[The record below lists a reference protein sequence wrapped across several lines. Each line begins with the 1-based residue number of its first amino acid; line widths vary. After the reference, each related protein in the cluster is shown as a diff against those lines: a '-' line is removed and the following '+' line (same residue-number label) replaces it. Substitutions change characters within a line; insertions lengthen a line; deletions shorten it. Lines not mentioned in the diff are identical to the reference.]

1 MFHEFTPWRDCDRGY
16 GRPHERPRVFLRQA
30 QDKLTVRRTV
40 QLRLGSNPAVAR
52 DGCPARGASA
62 CAARGTSIFTVS
74 QQQFMKHPG

>member
-40 QLRLGSNPAVAR
+40 QLRLGSNPAVSR

-62 CAARGTSIFTVS
+62 CAARGTPIFTVLR
-74 QQQFMKHPG
+74 QQFMKHPG